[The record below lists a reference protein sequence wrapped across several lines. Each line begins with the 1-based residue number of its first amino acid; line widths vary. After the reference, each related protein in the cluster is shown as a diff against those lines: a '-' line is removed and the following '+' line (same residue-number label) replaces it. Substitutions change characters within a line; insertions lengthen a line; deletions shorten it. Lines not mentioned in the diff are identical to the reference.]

1 MENVR
6 TSHVKNLAQKLFD
19 LYPKKFTEDFKKNKQ
34 KVEVLTKGTSKKLRI
49 K

>member
-1 MENVR
+1 MGNVR